1 MSAFRSTA
9 WGLAIVIAL
18 VIIVVLG
25 YGSCYNRP

>member
-1 MSAFRSTA
+1 MSAIRSTA
-9 WGLAIVIAL
+9 WMIAIIIAL

>member
-1 MSAFRSTA
+1 MSALRSTA

-25 YGSCYNRP
+25 YGSCYSRP